1 MTNCN
6 GFTACVNITIVV
18 TGVINIYFGASKSW
32 EWIFTRKQVNS
43 ELHFFFTDTA
53 QKQSFANVSQ

>member
-18 TGVINIYFGASKSW
+18 TGVINIYFGASKFW

-43 ELHFFFTDTA
+43 ELHFFF
-53 QKQSFANVSQ
+53 